1 MVIKTFSEFIR
12 NKYRGFKKPATLPLS
27 MTSRIQLEELFKED
41 IIEYQKYLQRVEE
54 LKTVPK
60 YAL

>member
-12 NKYRGFKKPATLPLS
+12 NKYKGFKKSVTLPLS

-41 IIEYQKYLQRVEE
+41 IVEYQKYLQRVEE
-54 LKTVPK
+54 LKTAPK